1 MLYFSEESCT
11 IVAPPPDGS
20 GLTPGQ
26 LYSYETFPAI
36 DSRYLKKKRQKQRD
50 SKAVEEAPDH
60 TVHQR
65 SATEKQKGGEILTQ
79 VTPKD
84 EMWAK

>member
-1 MLYFSEESCT
+1 M
-11 IVAPPPDGS
+11 APPPDGI

-36 DSRYLKKKRQKQRD
+36 DIRYLKQKKRD
-50 SKAVEEAPDH
+50 SQAVGEAPVH

-79 VTPKD
+79 VTQRN

>member
-1 MLYFSEESCT
+1 M
-11 IVAPPPDGS
+11 APPPDGI

-26 LYSYETFPAI
+26 LYSYETFPALNG
-36 DSRYLKKKRQKQRD
+36 RYLKKTQRD
-50 SKAVEEAPDH
+50 AQAVKAAPVL

-65 SATEKQKGGEILTQ
+65 SSPEKQKGGEILAQITENN
-79 VTPKD
+79 